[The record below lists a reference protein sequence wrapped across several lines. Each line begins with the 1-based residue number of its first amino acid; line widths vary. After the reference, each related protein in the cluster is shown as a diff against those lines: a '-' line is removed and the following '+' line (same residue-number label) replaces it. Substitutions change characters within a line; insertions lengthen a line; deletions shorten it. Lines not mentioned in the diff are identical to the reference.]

1 MSKRGRENMSER
13 VFFFFFLEGM
23 LLVEGTGQV
32 MLQNYPKSLN
42 DFLYAF
48 PRLQKVRG
56 ENKNKRKRDTTKSDI
71 KRREEVSCLRLQL
84 TDALTPFCFSLMT
97 TSCP

>member
-1 MSKRGRENMSER
+1 MSE
-13 VFFFFFLEGM
+13 VFFFLEGM

-32 MLQNYPKSLN
+32 MLQNYPNSLN

-56 ENKNKRKRDTTKSDI
+56 REKEMHTSEKNKSKGDI
-71 KRREEVSCLRLQL
+71 
-84 TDALTPFCFSLMT
+84 T
-97 TSCP
+97 